1 MPRVS
6 VLDSSGDA
14 HSNIRTIVR
23 NPNLGQSKCRSSR
36 PASSRKRRSLHVD
49 EDSNAGKSVVLSL
62 AKGFQVLN
70 AFTSEEPELVLADV
84 ARRAALDKGTTFRL
98 LNTLVMLGYV
108 EKVGDSRRFRL
119 TLKCLDLGF
128 NAIARSELRTQ
139 ARPILRSLVGEMNEA
154 ASLAVLDG
162 SDIVYVERIQ
172 AGLVRLGVDVRI
184 GSRAPVYSTAVGQA
198 ILSLLPVETQIEVLE
213 AQPRIKRTET
223 TITDLD
229 ALLQRLCEVKAAG
242 YALSNQ
248 ENAPGLCVLAAPVI
262 DRDGIPLAAI
272 SIAAPTMRIT
282 ADDFERLGV
291 APLLRAAAQLSRAL
305 EAMGGATATVAK
317 R

>member
-1 MPRVS
+1 M
-6 VLDSSGDA
+6 
-14 HSNIRTIVR
+14 
-23 NPNLGQSKCRSSR
+23 
-36 PASSRKRRSLHVD
+36 D
-49 EDSNAGKSVVLSL
+49 EDNKAAKSVVQSL
-62 AKGFQVLN
+62 AKGFQVLT
-70 AFTSEEPELVLADV
+70 AFTSDEPELVLADV
-84 ARRAALDKGTTFRL
+84 SRRASLDKGTTFRL
-98 LNTLVMLGYV
+98 LNTLVMLGYIERV
-108 EKVGDSRRFRL
+108 EDTRRFRL
-119 TLKCLDLGF
+119 SLKCLDLGF

-139 ARPILRSLVGEMNEA
+139 ARPILRGLVGEMNEA
-154 ASLAVLDG
+154 ASIAVLDG

-184 GSRAPVYSTAVGQA
+184 GSRAPVYSTAVGHA
-198 ILSLLPVETQIEVLE
+198 ILALLPQDTQIEVLV
-213 AQPRIKRTET
+213 AQPRVKRTDT

-229 ALLQRLCEVKAAG
+229 ALLDRLGQVKAAG

-248 ENAPGLCVLAAPVI
+248 ENVSGLCVLAAPVV
-262 DRDGIPLAAI
+262 DLDGVPLAGI

-305 EAMGGATATVAK
+305 EAMGGATATVSK

>member
-1 MPRVS
+1 MS
-6 VLDSSGDA
+6 ALDSGDSA
-14 HSNIRTIVR
+14 RSNIRTIVR
-23 NPNLGQSKCRSSR
+23 NPNHSKSKCPLSTR
-36 PASSRKRRSLHVD
+36 ASNRKRRSSLVD
-49 EDSNAGKSVVLSL
+49 EDSKAGKSVVQSL

>member
-1 MPRVS
+1 M
-6 VLDSSGDA
+6 
-14 HSNIRTIVR
+14 
-23 NPNLGQSKCRSSR
+23 
-36 PASSRKRRSLHVD
+36 D
-49 EDSNAGKSVVLSL
+49 EDNKAAKSVVQSL

-84 ARRAALDKGTTFRL
+84 ARRTGLDKGTTFRL

-128 NAIARSELRTQ
+128 NAIARSELRDQ

-198 ILSLLPVETQIEVLE
+198 LLALLPVETQIEVLD

-229 ALLQRLCEVKAAG
+229 ALLQRLRQVKAAG

-248 ENAPGLCVLAAPVI
+248 ENAPGLCVLAAPVV
-262 DRDGIPLAAI
+262 DRDGVPLAAI
-272 SIAAPTMRIT
+272 SVAAPTMRMS
-282 ADDFERLGV
+282 AEAFERMGV

-305 EAMGGATATVAK
+305 EAMGGATANVSN